1 MERGNKERKPLSR
14 VSRVHVKK
22 RAPRASARGQRMS
35 GEPKPMGSDEDRA
48 SLIRAEVRNILASE
62 VFRDSK
68 RAGDFVEL
76 VVEHAPL
83 RSDGRFQQL
92 ISSVGFPQ

>member
-48 SLIRAEVRNILASE
+48 SLIRAEVRNIL
-62 VFRDSK
+62 VLRDSK